1 MKTYTKT
8 KWVDNQTPVNAENLN
23 KIESAIQSITEN
35 ALSPSDLVAVE
46 DGGIMISTEC
56 GQVKFELQEN
66 VLRSDSISSITVID
80 DETNLDLRDNKN
92 FSVLIDDIGLD
103 AHFSKPSYQMYY
115 SGRPYFP
122 VVSSAHVNMENG
134 EKLEEYIRAEVNAL
148 IDKINELQLKIEDL
162 EQKLNDK
169 EENSDVEQL

>member
-66 VLRSDSISSITVID
+66 VLKSDSISSINVID
-80 DETNLDLRDNKN
+80 DEANLDLRDNKS
-92 FSVLIDDIGLD
+92 FLVLIDDLGLD

-169 EENSDVEQL
+169 EENGDVEQL